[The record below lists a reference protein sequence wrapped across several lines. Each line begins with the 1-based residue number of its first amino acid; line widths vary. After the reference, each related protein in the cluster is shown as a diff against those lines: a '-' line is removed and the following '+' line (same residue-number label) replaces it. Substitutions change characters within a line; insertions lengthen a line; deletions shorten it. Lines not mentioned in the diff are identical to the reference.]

1 VNDTRLNTLPPET
14 RPPLLDRLT
23 TAVAVA
29 GGLLALAMAALVL
42 TSVLGRWLFNK
53 PVEGDFEFVKMATAI
68 GVFTYLPY
76 TQLRRGNIM
85 VDTFTTWLGL
95 RLCRLLDA
103 FWDLVFAIFMG
114 LCAVGL
120 FVGAR
125 EAMRSGETTMQL
137 QLIVWPAIG
146 LAAVLCLLLALTA
159 LMTATR
165 LIGNKT

>member
-1 VNDTRLNTLPPET
+1 M
-14 RPPLLDRLT
+14 T
-23 TAVAVA
+23 TAVAVT
-29 GGLLALAMAALVL
+29 GGYLALATAALVL
-42 TSVLGRWLFNK
+42 TSVLGRWLFNA

-76 TQLRRGNIM
+76 TQLKRGNIM
-85 VDTFTTWLGL
+85 VDTFTTWMGP
-95 RLCRLLDA
+95 RFCRMLDA
-103 FWDLVFAIFMG
+103 FWDLVFAVVMG
-114 LCAVGL
+114 LCATGL

-159 LMTATR
+159 VITAAH
-165 LIGNKT
+165 LIRDQT